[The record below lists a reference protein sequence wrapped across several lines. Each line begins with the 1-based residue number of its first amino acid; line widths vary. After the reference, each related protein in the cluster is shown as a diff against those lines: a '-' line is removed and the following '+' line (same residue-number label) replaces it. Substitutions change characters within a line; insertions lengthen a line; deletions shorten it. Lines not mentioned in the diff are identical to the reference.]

1 MLFKVPLDKI
11 EALEVKVETHFKKE
25 RNVLILQHAV
35 MRNVYIYILDMI
47 KLKEGIE
54 KFSAKKI
61 KRELCYVKL
70 K

>member
-35 MRNVYIYILDMI
+35 MRNVYIYI
-47 KLKEGIE
+47 
-54 KFSAKKI
+54 
-61 KRELCYVKL
+61 Y
-70 K
+70 